1 MKKVIGLLIIA
12 FAMASCSVQS
22 HLLGTGQIPQY
33 EITGAGSGNEG
44 MTLVKTFV
52 YAKKNVPDS
61 ELKRAAVHGVVFRGY
76 TGNNSGAS
84 QPAMAS
90 PTAEADYADFCKVFF
105 APNGQ
110 CLNYATIIA
119 GSYDRIK
126 TGKNYKYGAIV
137 QVNKST
143 LRKDLEKAG
152 LVRALSSG
160 F

>member
-1 MKKVIGLLIIA
+1 MKKVASLLIIA
-12 FAMASCSVQS
+12 LTMVSCSVQS
-22 HLLGTGQIPQY
+22 NFLGSNQIPQY
-33 EITGAGSGNEG
+33 DIMGAGSGNEG
-44 MTLVKTFV
+44 MTLVKVFV
-52 YAKKNVPDS
+52 YANNNVADS

-90 PTAEADYADFCKVFF
+90 PTAEIDYADFCKAFF

-110 CLNYATIIA
+110 CQSYATIIS

-126 TGKNYKYGAIV
+126 TGKSYKYGAIV
-137 QVNKST
+137 QVNKSA

-152 LVRALSSG
+152 LVRSLSSG